1 MKFSFFKTPRE
12 QGCECTRDLFLY
24 EIEHPKLKEKV
35 ARIRKAFAEG
45 DADRASE
52 LKRNLP
58 CVTWQALSLDGSHK
72 ESQCQPNSMYMLD
85 VDHVA
90 DPMLLWSQSM
100 MELVAERIPSFAEAS
115 SEEVAAAK
123 QQVIDDLGI
132 LAVHVSPSGSG
143 LRVVAKRVRPDLTTI
158 PQNQSWLADELR
170 IVTYDSAC
178 SDFSR
183 LAFLCPREDFLYLN
197 LDLFDMENDM
207 PFEMPAKEGGTG
219 TARGPRVQEREY
231 TDEQKNFAYRGH
243 KISDIA
249 KLWVESRGEPQPGER
264 NNYYMKMV
272 KMFRNI
278 CDDNFA
284 VMLCQLP
291 DFGLDVQE
299 RERCIEHAIAR
310 VTSGEIPYVFYRFLL
325 DKGIIEKPVTQK
337 AVPKVEETTPEIKP
351 EEEAPKLKRSQR
363 FPPMPPVFKEFTSL
377 YPEDFVYP
385 AVVALLPVLGTLA
398 TRLRATYIDGRE
410 QTTSFIGVI
419 FAPPASGKSFARD
432 IVRICT
438 KDLLAHDKISV
449 AKEKLWR
456 REIKVKRNSDNIPE
470 EPHVPYRIVQSV
482 ISVPRLLERQEDACG
497 LHQFSFTEEIDT
509 LKKSNAGGSYAQKSD
524 LYRQA
529 FDNAEY
535 GQDYMSLDT
544 FTGSVALHYNI
555 LMLGT
560 NNQLYEF
567 FNDAENGLVSR
578 CCYAEIL
585 NQEFATIPFFRSL
598 TEKQQENITAVLNR
612 FEEMTYKRKNAMS
625 EEYIVNQEV
634 NIDKDIEFARVALK
648 KWLEDKRLESMK
660 EGNVSKDIFRRRSAV
675 KAFRLAMICVGMYDK
690 ITPARQKLIEKFI
703 VWFADQDLIH
713 IEKAF
718 GAMLKQQ
725 AENKKMSATLSNIY
739 DELGDEFSLNDLYA
753 VLRRNNRTS
762 RPSYYAKLWERA
774 GLLKKTGQSTYIKVK
789 PKSSKK

>member
-1 MKFSFFKTPRE
+1 MKFSFFKSPRE
-12 QGCECTRDLFLY
+12 QGCECTRGLFLY

-35 ARIRKAFAEG
+35 ARIRKAFADG
-45 DADRASE
+45 DGDRAAE
-52 LKRNLP
+52 LKRGLP

-72 ESQCQPNSMYMLD
+72 ESQCRPNSMYMLD
-85 VDHVA
+85 VDHVTE
-90 DPMLLWSQSM
+90 PMFLWNDTWL
-100 MELVAERIPSFAEAS
+100 ELAREKVNEAS
-115 SEEVAAAK
+115 SSYADDIAAAK
-123 QQVIDDLGI
+123 QQVLDELGI

-143 LRVVAKRVRPDLTTI
+143 LRVVAKRVRPELTTI
-158 PQNQSWLADELR
+158 PQNQAWLADKLR
-170 IVTYDSAC
+170 IVTFDSAC

-197 LDLFDMENDM
+197 LDLFDMDDDM
-207 PFEMPAKEGGTG
+207 PFVQQDKESGVS

-231 TDEQKNFAYRGH
+231 TDAQKNFAYRGH

-249 KLWVESRGEPQPGER
+249 QMWLESRGEPQPGER

-278 CDDNFA
+278 CDDDFA

-291 DFGLDVQE
+291 DLGLDVQE

-310 VTSGEIPYVFYRFLL
+310 VTSGDMPYIFYKFLV
-325 DKGIIEKPVTQK
+325 DKGIIEKPQSAA
-337 AVPKVEETTPEIKP
+337 AVQTEPATVEEPVVK
-351 EEEAPKLKRSQR
+351 KNVKRSEK
-363 FPPMPPVFKEFTSL
+363 FPPLPPVFKEFCSL
-377 YPEDFVYP
+377 YPDEFVYP
-385 AVVALLPVLGTLA
+385 TIVALLPVLGTLA
-398 TRLRATYIDGRE
+398 TRLRATYIDGRV

-432 IVRICT
+432 IVRFCT
-438 KDLLAHDKISV
+438 KDLAAHDKISV

-456 REIKVKRNSDNIPE
+456 KEMKVKRNSENPPE
-470 EPHVPYRIVQSV
+470 EPHAPYRIVQSV

-509 LKKSNAGGSYAQKSD
+509 LKKSNSGGSYAQKSD

-544 FTGSVALHYNI
+544 FTGSVALYYNI

-578 CCYAEIL
+578 CCFAEIL
-585 NQEFATIPFFRSL
+585 GQEFAAIPFFRSL
-598 TEKQQENITAVLNR
+598 TDKQQEAITAVLNR
-612 FEEMTYKRKNAMS
+612 FEEMTYTRKNAMS
-625 EEYIVNQEV
+625 EEYLVNKEVIVDGEMDFV
-634 NIDKDIEFARVALK
+634 RDALA
-648 KWLEDKRLESMK
+648 KWLEQKRIECMK
-660 EGNVSKDIFRRRSAV
+660 EGNISKDIFRRRSAV
-675 KAFRLAMICVGMYDK
+675 KAFRLAMICIGMFDK
-690 ITPARQKLIEKFI
+690 MTDARRRMIERF
-703 VWFADQDLIH
+703 VLWFADQDLYH

-718 GAMLKQQ
+718 GAMLRKQTSQ
-725 AENKKMSATLSNIY
+725 KKLPETIGNLY
-739 DELGDEFSLNDLYA
+739 DELQEQFSGEELAA
-753 VLRRNNRTS
+753 VLRRHNKIS
-762 RPSYYAKLWERA
+762 RPSYYIGIWTDA
-774 GLLKKTGQSTYIKVK
+774 GLVKRTGKSTYMKCN
-789 PKSSKK
+789 PKKSKK